1 MRITIWILSIALFLS
16 ACKKTIISDSGIVNT
31 NTVTSDSAANTWIY
45 STMKDYYL
53 WSDSMPNINTTNI
66 NSKPTSYFYT
76 ILNNYGTTD
85 RFSWIDSSATNLTN
99 QLNGINTVLGI
110 KYNAFY
116 ADLTN
121 TNVVFVIAYVLKGS
135 AAEKLGLK
143 RGDIIMKVDGQN
155 ITTSNYTS
163 ILQNQNLKLELGSFN
178 NNLFTSNGTI
188 LSITKTE
195 LQTNPILK
203 DTIIEWGGKK
213 VGYLNYVQ
221 FLTSF
226 DDSLKS
232 IFTKFKNYKTTGIDE
247 LVLDLRYNGGGYVTS
262 SDLLT
267 NLIVKDL
274 TGKIGNA
281 AIIMNQKIYNA
292 AYTAVL
298 KKENQPTDFVTNFQ
312 FQAANISTL
321 NRVFILTSNNTA
333 SASELVINNLKPFMN
348 VILIGEHT
356 YGKNVGSFT
365 ITDSKKRWDF
375 GLQPITFK
383 IANSKGESNYGTVNG
398 FTPDYAL
405 LDNVMPYKQLGDPAE
420 TYLSQA
426 LALISGVAYKS
437 AGLDKI
443 VKLKRIQVQNLPIG
457 DNINMDKKDMFIK
470 QQH

>member
-1 MRITIWILSIALFLS
+1 MRITIWMLSIVFFLG
-16 ACKKTIISDSGIVNT
+16 ACKKTIIGDSGNINT
-31 NTVTSDSAANTWIY
+31 STVGSDSAANNWIY

-53 WSDSMPNINTTNI
+53 WSDSMPNINMTNL
-66 NSKPTSYFYT
+66 NSKPTDYFYT
-76 ILNNYGTTD
+76 LLNNYGSTD
-85 RFSWIDSSATNLTN
+85 RFSWIDSSATNLVN
-99 QLNGINTVLGI
+99 QLNGVNTVLGI

-135 AAEKLGLK
+135 AAEKAGLK
-143 RGDIIMKVDGQN
+143 RGDVIIKVDGQT

-163 ILQNQNLKLELGSFN
+163 ILQSQSLKLELATFSN
-178 NNLFTSNGTI
+178 DLFTSTGTI
-188 LSITKTE
+188 VSVTKTE
-195 LQTNPILK
+195 LQTNPIIK

-232 IFTKFKNYKTTGIDE
+232 IFTRFKNYKSTGIDE

-274 TGKIGNA
+274 NGKIGNA
-281 AIIMNQKIYNA
+281 ATIMNQKIYNA
-292 AYTAVL
+292 TYTAVL
-298 KKENQPTDFVTNFQ
+298 KKQNQPSDFVTNFQ
-312 FQAANISTL
+312 FQAANLSNL
-321 NRVFILTSNNTA
+321 SRVFILTSNNTA
-333 SASELVINNLKPFMN
+333 SASELVINNLKPYMN

-365 ITDSKKRWDF
+365 ITDGQKRWAF

-383 IANSKGESNYGTVNG
+383 IANSKGESNYGTING
-398 FTPDYAL
+398 FTPDYSL
-405 LDNVMPYKQLGDPAE
+405 LDNALPYKQLGDPAE

-426 LALISGVAYKS
+426 LNLISGVAYKS
-437 AGLDKI
+437 FGLDQV
-443 VKLKRIQVQNLPIG
+443 VKSKKPQVQQLSIG
-457 DNINMDKKDMFIK
+457 DNLNMDKKDMFLDPRR
-470 QQH
+470 